1 MVITDKIW
9 EQLFPTIEKSQ
20 EFITREDLE
29 KGIENNT
36 YQLFKDDNCS
46 LVTAS
51 HLKTLRIGIAGGNLQ
66 SIIKITEKV
75 EKYAK
80 KRNYKNIEIV
90 GRSGWEKVL
99 DGYKKEKVILR
110 KEIQ

>member
-1 MVITDKIW
+1 MFITDKIW
-9 EQLFPTIEKSQ
+9 EQLFPTIEKGQ
-20 EFITREDLE
+20 EFITRKDLE

-51 HLKTLRIGIAGGNLQ
+51 HLKTLRIGIAGGKLE

-80 KRNYKNIEIV
+80 NRQYTNIEIV
-90 GRSGWEKVL
+90 GRAGWEKVL
-99 DGYKKEKVILR
+99 SGYKKQEVILR
-110 KEIQ
+110 KEI

>member
-1 MVITDKIW
+1 MFITDKIW
-9 EQLFPTIEKSQ
+9 EQLFPTIEKGQ
-20 EFITREDLE
+20 EFITRKDLE

-36 YQLFKDDNCS
+36 YQLFKDDDCS
-46 LVTAS
+46 LITAS
-51 HLKTLRIGIAGGNLQ
+51 HLKTLRIGIAGGKLE

-80 KRNYKNIEIV
+80 NRQYDNIEIV
-90 GRSGWEKVL
+90 GRAGWEKVL
-99 DGYKKEKVILR
+99 SGYKKEKVILR

>member
-1 MVITDKIW
+1 MYITDKIW
-9 EQLFPTIEKSQ
+9 EQLFPTIEKGQ

-51 HLKTLRIGIAGGNLQ
+51 HLDILRIGIAGGNLQ

-90 GRSGWEKVL
+90 GRAGWEKVL
-99 DGYKKEKVILR
+99 NGYNKKAVLLR
-110 KEIQ
+110 KEV

>member
-1 MVITDKIW
+1 MFITDKIW
-9 EQLFPTIEKSQ
+9 EQLFPTIEKGQ
-20 EFITREDLE
+20 EFITRKDLE

-51 HLKTLRIGIAGGNLQ
+51 YLKTLRIGIAGGKLE

-80 KRNYKNIEIV
+80 NRQYTNIEIV
-90 GRSGWEKVL
+90 GRAGWEKVL
-99 DGYKKEKVILR
+99 SGYKKQEVILR
-110 KEIQ
+110 KEI

>member
-9 EQLFPTIEKSQ
+9 EQLFPTIEKGQ

-29 KGIENNT
+29 KGIQNNT
-36 YQLFKDDNCS
+36 YQLFQDDNCS

-51 HLKTLRIGIAGGNLQ
+51 HLKTLRIGIAGGKLE

-80 KRNYKNIEIV
+80 NRQYDNIEIV
-90 GRSGWEKVL
+90 GRAGWEKVL
-99 DGYKKEKVILR
+99 NGYKKEKVILR

>member
-1 MVITDKIW
+1 MYITDKIW
-9 EQLFPTIEKSQ
+9 EQLFPTIEKGQ

-36 YQLFKDDNCS
+36 YQLFKDNNCS

-51 HLKTLRIGIAGGNLQ
+51 HLDILRIGIAGGNLQ

-90 GRSGWEKVL
+90 GRAGWEKL
-99 DGYKKEKVILR
+99 LNGYKKQEVILR
-110 KEIQ
+110 KEL

>member
-1 MVITDKIW
+1 MYITDKIW
-9 EQLFPTIEKSQ
+9 KQLFPTIEKGQ

-29 KGIENNT
+29 KGIKNNT

-51 HLKTLRIGIAGGNLQ
+51 HLDILRIGIAGGNLQ

-90 GRSGWEKVL
+90 GRAGWEKL
-99 DGYKKEKVILR
+99 LNGYKKQEVILR
-110 KEIQ
+110 KEL

>member
-1 MVITDKIW
+1 MYITDKIW
-9 EQLFPTIEKSQ
+9 EQLFPTIEKGQ

-36 YQLFKDDNCS
+36 YQLFKDNNCS

-51 HLKTLRIGIAGGNLQ
+51 HLDILRIGIAGGNLQ

-90 GRSGWEKVL
+90 GRAGWEKL
-99 DGYKKEKVILR
+99 LNGYKKREVILR
-110 KEIQ
+110 KEL

>member
-1 MVITDKIW
+1 MYITDKIW
-9 EQLFPTIEKSQ
+9 EQLFPTIEKGQ

-29 KGIENNT
+29 KGIKNNT

-51 HLKTLRIGIAGGNLQ
+51 HLDILRIGIAGGNLQ

-90 GRSGWEKVL
+90 GRAGWEKL
-99 DGYKKEKVILR
+99 LNGYKKQEVILR
-110 KEIQ
+110 KEL

>member
-1 MVITDKIW
+1 MYITDKIW
-9 EQLFPTIEKSQ
+9 EQLFPTIEKGQ

-29 KGIENNT
+29 KGIKNNT

-51 HLKTLRIGIAGGNLQ
+51 HLDILRIGIAGGNLQ

-90 GRSGWEKVL
+90 GRAGWEKL
-99 DGYKKEKVILR
+99 LNGYKKREVILR
-110 KEIQ
+110 KEL

>member
-1 MVITDKIW
+1 MFITDKIW
-9 EQLFPTIEKSQ
+9 EQLFPTIEKGQ
-20 EFITREDLE
+20 EFITRKDLE

-36 YQLFKDDNCS
+36 YQLFKDDDCS
-46 LVTAS
+46 LITAS
-51 HLKTLRIGIAGGNLQ
+51 HLKTLRIGIAGGKLE

-80 KRNYKNIEIV
+80 NRQYTNIEIV
-90 GRSGWEKVL
+90 GRAGWEKVL
-99 DGYKKEKVILR
+99 SGYKKEKVILR

>member
-1 MVITDKIW
+1 MYITDKIW
-9 EQLFPTIEKSQ
+9 EQLFPTIEKGQ

-51 HLKTLRIGIAGGNLQ
+51 HLDILRIGIAGGNLQ

-80 KRNYKNIEIV
+80 KRKYKYIDIL
-90 GRSGWEKVL
+90 GRKGWEKVL
-99 DGYKKEKVILR
+99 NGYKKEKVILR

>member
-1 MVITDKIW
+1 MFITDKIW
-9 EQLFPTIEKSQ
+9 EQLFPTIEKGQ
-20 EFITREDLE
+20 EFITRKDLE

-51 HLKTLRIGIAGGNLQ
+51 HLKTLRIGIAGGKLE

-80 KRNYKNIEIV
+80 NRQYDNIEIV
-90 GRSGWEKVL
+90 GRAGWEKVL
-99 DGYKKEKVILR
+99 SGYKKEKVILR